1 VISVVSVFSV
11 VYGIVMKIF
20 LAVLALTLLAPAP
33 IALPRDYP
41 IRAVP
46 LTAVTIDD
54 GFWAPKLEI
63 NRTVTIPHILK
74 ENDDT
79 GRVANFEKAAGRKTG
94 AYEGRRFNDTDVYK
108 IIEAASYSLAL
119 VPDPRLS
126 TRLDELIQLIAES
139 QEKDGYL
146 FPARTIDPQH
156 PAPGVGPERWIY
168 ENGSH
173 ELYNAGHL
181 YEAAVAHF
189 EATGKRTLLDIA
201 IRNADLVCRTFGP
214 NGRHAVSGHEEIE
227 LALVR
232 LYRATGNATYLKTA
246 DWLVAERGRP
256 HPDMPPYPDKA
267 FEMYNDR
274 AYKQDQVPVVEQ
286 DRAVGHAV
294 RAMYLYEA
302 VTDVAA
308 LTGNDA
314 FAKAAD
320 RLWQDVVA
328 KRLYLTGGVGSRG
341 TVEAFGDDYEL
352 PNLRAYT
359 ETCASVG
366 NDLWNHRMFL
376 LHGDGKYIDMFE
388 RVLYNGVLAGVSLAG
403 NTFFYQN
410 PLESNGRAR
419 RTEYFEVAC
428 CPANLARLLEQLP
441 GLVYAQTSD
450 TIYANLFA
458 GNHATV
464 MLGGRRVNIV
474 QDTRYPWDGD
484 VSLRLEPDGSGPF
497 TVALRIPGWARDQ
510 PVPSDL
516 YRFVDTASEQP
527 AVTVRSGNASPASV
541 PLDIRDGYVR
551 IKRNWK
557 RGDTIHLTL
566 PMPARRVLAHAGI
579 KDDEGK
585 VALQRGPL
593 VFALEGV
600 DNGGTALDLVIP
612 RAAAL
617 RARFRPDLLNGVE
630 VIAGEGSRPFVAIPY
645 YAWNN
650 RGQGEMAVW
659 VKEKP

>member
-1 VISVVSVFSV
+1 MAHR
-11 VYGIVMKIF
+11 GIV
-20 LAVLALTLLAPAP
+20 LLAALIVAAP
-33 IALPRDYP
+33 IAPRRDYP

-54 GFWAPKLEI
+54 GFWAPKLEV
-63 NRTVTIPHILK
+63 NRTVTIPHILE

-79 GRVANFEKAAGRKTG
+79 GRVANFEKAARKKSG
-94 AYEGRRFNDTDVYK
+94 LYEGRRFNDTDVYK

-189 EATGKRTLLDIA
+189 EATGKRALLDVA

-227 LALVR
+227 LALVK
-232 LYRATGNATYLKTA
+232 LYRATGNATYLQTA
-246 DWLVAERGRP
+246 QWLVAERGRP

-294 RAMYLYEA
+294 RAMYLYAA
-302 VTDVAA
+302 VTDIAA
-308 LTGNDA
+308 LTSNDA

-366 NDLWNHRMFL
+366 NDLWNQRMFL
-376 LHGDGKYIDMFE
+376 LHGDGKYIDLFE

-410 PLESNGRAR
+410 PLESVGRAN
-419 RTEYFEVAC
+419 RTPYFDVAC

-441 GLVYAQTSD
+441 GLVYAQTDD
-450 TIYANLFA
+450 TVYVNLYA

-464 MLGGRRVNIV
+464 KMGSRAVNV
-474 QDTRYPWDGD
+474 AQDTRYPWDGD
-484 VSLRLEPDGSGPF
+484 VSLRLEPDGSGAF

-510 PVPSDL
+510 PVPGDL
-516 YRFVDTASEQP
+516 YRFTDRGGDQP
-527 AVTVRSGNASPASV
+527 SITVRSGNASPERV
-541 PLDIRDGYVR
+541 PVDVHDGYVR
-551 IKRNWK
+551 VRRNWK
-557 RGDTIHLTL
+557 RGDLIQLTL
-566 PMPARRVLAHAGI
+566 PMPVRRVVAHDGV
-579 KDDEGK
+579 KDDAGK
-585 VALQRGPL
+585 MALQRGPL
-593 VFALEGV
+593 VYAVEGI
-600 DNGGTALDLVIP
+600 DNGGRVLDLVIP
-612 RAAAL
+612 RDAAL
-617 RARFRPDLLNGVE
+617 RARFRADLLNGVE
-630 VIAGEGSRPFVAIPY
+630 VIAGDGSRPFVAIPY

-650 RGQGEMAVW
+650 RGVGEMAVW
-659 VKEKP
+659 ISEGAPIER

>member
-1 VISVVSVFSV
+1 MPFDVRGSAFV
-11 VYGIVMKIF
+11 
-20 LAVLALTLLAPAP
+20 VLAAVSWATP
-33 IALPRDYP
+33 IATPRDYA
-41 IRAVP
+41 IHAVP

-54 GFWAPKLEI
+54 AFWAPKLEI

-79 GRVANFEKAAGRKTG
+79 GRVANFEKAAGKKSG
-94 AYEGRRFNDTDVYK
+94 VYEGRRFNDTDIYK

-126 TRLDELIQLIAES
+126 TKLDELIQLIAES

-168 ENGSH
+168 ETGSH

-181 YEAAVAHF
+181 YEAAAAHF
-189 EATGKRTLLDIA
+189 QATGKRSLLDVA
-201 IRNADLVCRTFGP
+201 IKNADLVCRTFGP

-227 LALVR
+227 LALVK

-246 DWLVAERGRP
+246 EWLVAERGKP

-274 AYKQDQVPVVEQ
+274 AYKQDQAPVVEQ

-308 LTGNDA
+308 LTGDEA
-314 FAKAAD
+314 FGKATD
-320 RLWQDVVA
+320 RLWQDVVS
-328 KRLYLTGGVGSRG
+328 KRLYLTGGVGARG
-341 TVEAFGDDYEL
+341 TTEAFGDDYEL

-366 NDLWNHRMFL
+366 NDLWNHKMFL
-376 LHGDGKYIDMFE
+376 RHGDGKYIDLLE
-388 RVLYNGVLAGVSLAG
+388 RILYNGVLAGVSLAG

-410 PLESNGRAR
+410 PLESNGRAQ
-419 RTEYFEVAC
+419 RTAYFEVAC
-428 CPANLARLLEQLP
+428 CPANLARLLEQVP
-441 GLVYAQTSD
+441 GLVYAQTDPSTALGAG
-450 TIYANLFA
+450 TIYANLYV
-458 GNHATV
+458 GNHATLQ
-464 MLGGRRVNIV
+464 LGKRAIKIAE
-474 QDTRYPWDGD
+474 DTRYPWDGD
-484 VSLRLEPDGSGPF
+484 VALTLDPEGSGAF

-516 YRFVDTASEQP
+516 YRFADTSGEPASIS
-527 AVTVRSGNASPASV
+527 VRSRNAEPEKV
-541 PLDIRDGYVR
+541 PLNIRDGYVR

-566 PMPARRVLAHAGI
+566 PMPARRIVANAGV

-585 VALQRGPL
+585 AAIQRGPL
-593 VFALEGV
+593 VYAVEAI
-600 DNGGTALDLVIP
+600 DNGGTALDLVVP
-612 RAAAL
+612 RETAL
-617 RARFRPDLLNGVE
+617 RARFRADLLNGVE

-659 VKEKP
+659 IREKP

>member
-1 VISVVSVFSV
+1 
-11 VYGIVMKIF
+11 MRT
-20 LAVLALTLLAPAP
+20 LTLAGVAALLSLTPAAPP
-33 IALPRDYP
+33 HDYA

-46 LTAVTIDD
+46 MTAVKIDD

-79 GRVANFEKAAGRKTG
+79 GRVANFEKAARKKTG
-94 AYEGRRFNDTDVYK
+94 PYEGRRFNDTDVFK

-126 TRLDELIQLIAES
+126 TKLDELIQLIVES

-156 PAPGVGPERWIY
+156 PAAGVGPERWIY

-189 EATGKRTLLDIA
+189 EATGKRSLLDVA
-201 IRNADLVCRTFGP
+201 IKNADLVCRTFGP
-214 NGRHAVSGHEEIE
+214 KGRQAVSGHEEIE
-227 LALVR
+227 LALVK
-232 LYRATGNATYLKTA
+232 LYRATGNAAYLRTA
-246 DWLVAERGRP
+246 EWFVAERGKP

-274 AYKQDQVPVVEQ
+274 SYKQDQVPVVEQ

-308 LTGNDA
+308 LTNNDA

-320 RLWQDVVA
+320 RLWQDVVS
-328 KRLYLTGGVGSRG
+328 KRLYLTGGVGARG
-341 TVEAFGDDYEL
+341 TTESFGEDYEL

-366 NDLWNHRMFL
+366 NDLWNHKMFL

-410 PLESNGRAR
+410 PLESNGRAK
-419 RTEYFEVAC
+419 RTEYFDVAC
-428 CPANLARLLEQLP
+428 CPANLARMLEQLP
-441 GLVYAQTSD
+441 GLVYAQTND
-450 TIYANLFA
+450 TIYANLYV
-458 GNHATV
+458 GNHASV
-464 MLGGRRVNIV
+464 KLGSRAVKIA

-484 VSLRLEPDGSGPF
+484 VSLELEPEGSGAF

-510 PVPSDL
+510 PVASDL
-516 YRFVDTASEQP
+516 YRFADAGGEQP
-527 AVTVRSGNASPASV
+527 SISVRSRNASAERLPFEV
-541 PLDIRDGYVR
+541 RDGYVR

-566 PMPARRVLAHAGI
+566 PMPARRIVAHAGV

-593 VFALEGV
+593 VYVLEAI
-600 DNGGTALDLVIP
+600 DNSEHALDLVIP
-612 RAAAL
+612 RTVPL
-617 RARFRPDLLNGVE
+617 RSRFRADLLNGVE
-630 VIAGEGSRPFVAIPY
+630 VISGDGNRPFVAIPY

-659 VKEKP
+659 IREKPQEKP

>member
-1 VISVVSVFSV
+1 MKRIVASV
-11 VYGIVMKIF
+11 
-20 LAVLALTLLAPAP
+20 VLALLSAAAPGAQP
-33 IALPRDYP
+33 PHDYA
-41 IRAVP
+41 IHAVP
-46 LTAVTIDD
+46 IIAVTIDD

-63 NRTVTIPHILK
+63 NRIVTIPHILK

-79 GRVANFEKAAGRKTG
+79 GRVANFEKAARKKSG
-94 AYEGRRFNDTDVYK
+94 PYEGRRFNDTDVYK

-126 TRLDELIQLIAES
+126 TKLDELIQLIAES

-146 FPARTIDPQH
+146 FPARTIDPKN

-189 EATGKRTLLDIA
+189 EATGKRTLLDVA
-201 IRNADLVCRTFGP
+201 IKNADLVCRTFGP
-214 NGRHAVSGHEEIE
+214 KGRQAVSGHEEIE
-227 LALVR
+227 LALVK
-232 LYRATGNATYLKTA
+232 LYRATGNATYLQTA
-246 DWLVAERGRP
+246 DWFISERGKP

-274 AYKQDQVPVVEQ
+274 AYKQDQAPVVEQ

-294 RAMYLYEA
+294 RAMYLYAA

-308 LTGNDA
+308 LTSNDA
-314 FAKAAD
+314 FAKDAD
-320 RLWQDVVA
+320 RLWQDVVS
-328 KRLYLTGGVGSRG
+328 KRLYLTGGVGSRE

-366 NDLWNHRMFL
+366 NDLWNQRMFL
-376 LHGDGKYIDMFE
+376 LHGDGKYIDLFE

-410 PLESNGRAR
+410 PLESNGRAN
-419 RTEYFEVAC
+419 RTPYFEVAC
-428 CPANLARLLEQLP
+428 CRANLARMLEQLP

-450 TIYANLFA
+450 TIYANLYV
-458 GNHATV
+458 GNHVDVKLGSRTV
-464 MLGGRRVNIV
+464 RIV

-484 VSLRLEPDGSGPF
+484 VSLRLEPEGSGAF

-510 PVPSDL
+510 PVPGDL
-516 YRFVDTASEQP
+516 YRFADSAGEPP
-527 AVTVRSGNASPASV
+527 AVTVRSGNASPVSV
-541 PLDIRDGYVR
+541 ALDVRDGYVR
-551 IKRNWK
+551 IRRNWK
-557 RGDTIHLTL
+557 PGDTIHLTL
-566 PMPARRVLAHAGI
+566 PMPARRIVAHAGV
-579 KDDEGK
+579 KDDEGR

-593 VFALEGV
+593 VYALEV
-600 DNGGTALDLVIP
+600 IDNDGRALDLVIP
-612 RAAAL
+612 RAAPL
-617 RARFRPDLLNGVE
+617 RSRFRADLLNGVE
-630 VIAGEGSRPFVAIPY
+630 VIAGGGNRPFVAIPY

-659 VKEKP
+659 IKEQ

>member
-1 VISVVSVFSV
+1 MKTSLTVVAF
-11 VYGIVMKIF
+11 
-20 LAVLALTLLAPAP
+20 ALLAPAP

-54 GFWAPKLEI
+54 GFWAPRLAV

-79 GRVANFEKAAGRKTG
+79 GRVANFEKAAGRKSG

-126 TRLDELIQLIAES
+126 TKLDELIQLIAES

-156 PAPGVGPERWIY
+156 PAAGVGPERWIY

-173 ELYNAGHL
+173 ELYNSGHL

-189 EATGKRTLLDIA
+189 DATGKRTLLDVA

-227 LALVR
+227 LALVK

-308 LTGNDA
+308 VTGNDA

-320 RLWQDVVA
+320 RLWQDVVS

-410 PLESNGRAR
+410 PLESNGRAK

-441 GLVYAQTSD
+441 GLVYAQTHD
-450 TIYANLFA
+450 TIYANLYVA
-458 GNHATV
+458 NRGDV
-464 MLGGRRVNIV
+464 KLGARRVKIIE
-474 QDTRYPWDGD
+474 DTRYPWDGD

-516 YRFVDTASEQP
+516 YRFADTAGEQP
-527 AVTVRSGNASPASV
+527 AVTVRSGNASPAPV
-541 PLDIRDGYVR
+541 PLDVRDGYVR

-557 RGDTIHLTL
+557 HGDTIHLTL
-566 PMPARRVLAHAGI
+566 PMPARRVLAHAGV

-593 VFALEGV
+593 VYALEAI

-612 RAAAL
+612 RDAAL
-617 RARFRPDLLNGVE
+617 RARFRRDLLNGVE

>member
-1 VISVVSVFSV
+1 MTKRFAAAVVVALLSV
-11 VYGIVMKIF
+11 
-20 LAVLALTLLAPAP
+20 TT
-33 IALPRDYP
+33 IAQPRDYA

-46 LTAVTIDD
+46 MTAVTIDD
-54 GFWAPKLEI
+54 AFWAPKLEI

-94 AYEGRRFNDTDVYK
+94 AYEGRRFNDTDIYK
-108 IIEAASYSLAL
+108 IIEAASYSIAL

-126 TRLDELIQLIAES
+126 TKLDELIQLIVES

-189 EATGKRTLLDIA
+189 EATGKRTLLDVA
-201 IRNADLVCRTFGP
+201 IKNADLVCRTFGP

-227 LALVR
+227 LALVK

-246 DWLVAERGRP
+246 EWLVAERGKP

-274 AYKQDQVPVVEQ
+274 AYKQDQVPVVAQ

-308 LTGNDA
+308 LTNNDA
-314 FAKAAD
+314 FATAAD
-320 RLWQDVVA
+320 RLWQDVVS
-328 KRLYLTGGVGSRG
+328 KRLYLTGGVGARG
-341 TVEAFGDDYEL
+341 TTESFGEDYEL

-366 NDLWNHRMFL
+366 NDLWNHKMFL
-376 LHGDGKYIDMFE
+376 LHGDGKFIDMFE

-410 PLESNGRAR
+410 PLESNGRAK
-419 RTEYFEVAC
+419 RTGYFEVAC
-428 CPANLARLLEQLP
+428 CPANLARMLEQLP

-450 TIYANLFA
+450 PSTKLGAGTIYANLYV
-458 GNHATV
+458 GSRATV
-464 MLGGRRVNIV
+464 KLGSRAVKIA

-484 VSLRLEPDGSGPF
+484 VSLTLDPEGSGAF
-497 TVALRIPGWARDQ
+497 TMALRIPGWARDQ

-516 YRFVDTASEQP
+516 NRFADTAGERPSLS
-527 AVTVRSGNASPASV
+527 VRSRGAEPERITIDV
-541 PLDIRDGYVR
+541 RDGYVR

-557 RGDTIHLTL
+557 RGDIIHLTL
-566 PMPARRVLAHAGI
+566 PMPARRIAAHAGV

-585 VALQRGPL
+585 IALQRGPL
-593 VFALEGV
+593 VYAVEAI
-600 DNGGTALDLVIP
+600 DNGDHALDLAIP
-612 RAAAL
+612 RTTPL
-617 RARFRPDLLNGVE
+617 RSRFRADLLNGVE
-630 VIAGEGSRPFVAIPY
+630 VITGEGNRPFVAIPY

-659 VKEKP
+659 IKERP